1 MELAGGGGLWVGEG
15 REGLWGNRQGLAP
28 IGSKEGCWCHLVA
41 IPPQFR
47 RDERLLGKG
56 GPAWVGWEPG
66 VLAVATLQLPRPPPD
81 HP

>member
-1 MELAGGGGLWVGEG
+1 MWAS
-15 REGLWGNRQGLAP
+15 RTGLAP

-41 IPPQFR
+41 SPPQLR

-56 GPAWVGWEPG
+56 GPAWVGWELG
-66 VLAVATLQLPRPPPD
+66 ALAVGALHLPRRPPD